1 MEDLCKRMPLL
12 AGMILKSLD
21 NHSLM
26 ICKESSIVLCQYLNE
41 DKMVSVRKIKK
52 YNSSFVEFQ
61 NVWKK
66 ILKKAPIKIVREFA
80 ILVQEFFKPRL
91 PITDDTDVRN
101 KRRSRQ
107 WHPLWIAALC
117 GHLHL
122 CKYIT
127 EKTGDAKPVGKNG
140 GRATAKSGLLEIYE
154 FLMVNL
160 SNNACKVI
168 IKDLYKEKIKLLEW
182 MQAYITTYG
191 CRKRTFG

>member
-26 ICKESSIVLCQYLNE
+26 ICKESSIVLCQYLNK
-41 DKMVSVRKIKK
+41 DKIVSVRKIKK

-66 ILKKAPIKIVREFA
+66 VLKKAPIKIVREFA

-127 EKTGDAKPVGKNG
+127 EKTGDAKPVGKNE

-182 MQAYITTYG
+182 MQEYITTYG
-191 CRKRTFG
+191 GRKRTFG

>member
-12 AGMILKSLD
+12 AGMILKSLN

-26 ICKESSIVLCQYLNE
+26 ICKESSIIICQYLNE
-41 DKMVSVRKIKK
+41 DKMVSVRKIKN

-66 ILKKAPIKIVREFA
+66 VLKKAPVKIVREFA
-80 ILVQEFFKPRL
+80 ILAEDFFKPRL
-91 PITDDTDVRN
+91 PIDEDNDVRH

-117 GHLHL
+117 GHLDL

-127 EKTGDAKPVGKNG
+127 EKIGDNKPVGKNG
-140 GRATAKSGLLEIYE
+140 GSAAAKSGLLEIYE

-160 SNNACKVI
+160 SDNVCKII
-168 IKDLYKEKIKLLEW
+168 IKDLYEEKIKLLEW
-182 MQAYITTYG
+182 MQSYITTYG
-191 CRKRTFG
+191 CRKKIFG

>member
-1 MEDLCKRMPLL
+1 MEDLCKRIPLL
-12 AGMILKSLD
+12 AGMILKKLD
-21 NHSLM
+21 NQSLM
-26 ICKESSIVLCQYLNE
+26 ICKESSSVICQYLN
-41 DKMVSVRKIKK
+41 D
-52 YNSSFVEFQ
+52 Q

-66 ILKKAPIKIVREFA
+66 VLKKAPIKMVREFA

-101 KRRSRQ
+101 KRRSKQ
-107 WHPLWIAALC
+107 WHPLWIAASC

>member
-1 MEDLCKRMPLL
+1 MPLL
-12 AGMILKSLD
+12 AGMILKRLD

-26 ICKESSIVLCQYLNE
+26 ICRESSIVLCQYLNE

-66 ILKKAPIKIVREFA
+66 VLKKAPVKIVREFA
-80 ILVQEFFKPRL
+80 ILAQEFFKPRL
-91 PITDDTDVRN
+91 PTDDNDVRH

-127 EKTGDAKPVGKNG
+127 KKTGDANPFGKNG
-140 GRATAKSGLLEIYE
+140 CSNPATLHCLTPVH
-154 FLMVNL
+154 LNVCWVM
-160 SNNACKVI
+160 
-168 IKDLYKEKIKLLEW
+168 IKEVHKEKYKLLEW
-182 MQAYITTYG
+182 MHTNIFD
-191 CRKRTFG
+191 CRRRTFG